1 MEEQGQVTQSGTSV
15 DWLPSLFQA
24 IGSVFDTIST
34 ALEPTVLSAQAYFQQ
49 LLNAQAV
56 LQDPL
61 AQKILA
67 GEIRDG
73 ETVTVSVRGGALTL
87 NGERVETA
95 TAPKPSLRLLN

>member
-1 MEEQGQVTQSGTSV
+1 MEEQGQVTQSEASV

-49 LLNAQAV
+49 LLNARAT

-61 AQKILA
+61 DQVNDEQRRTDVLLIYAGVGIIALLIIAIILKKK
-67 GEIRDG
+67 E
-73 ETVTVSVRGGALTL
+73 
-87 NGERVETA
+87 
-95 TAPKPSLRLLN
+95 

>member
-1 MEEQGQVTQSGTSV
+1 MEEQGQVNESGASV

-49 LLNAQAV
+49 LINAGAV

-61 AQKILA
+61 AQVNENRRRTDMILIYA
-67 GEIRDG
+67 GVGII
-73 ETVTVSVRGGALTL
+73 ALL
-87 NGERVETA
+87 IIAIIIKKKE
-95 TAPKPSLRLLN
+95 

>member
-1 MEEQGQVTQSGTSV
+1 MEEQGQVTQAEASV

-49 LLNAQAV
+49 LLNAQPE

-61 AQKILA
+61 AQVNEHRRRTDMILIYA
-67 GEIRDG
+67 GVGII
-73 ETVTVSVRGGALTL
+73 ALL
-87 NGERVETA
+87 IIAIVLKKKE
-95 TAPKPSLRLLN
+95 

>member
-1 MEEQGQVTQSGTSV
+1 MEEQGQVTQSEASV

-49 LLNAQAV
+49 LLNAQAE

-61 AQKILA
+61 AQVNENRRRTDMILIYA
-67 GEIRDG
+67 GVGII
-73 ETVTVSVRGGALTL
+73 ALL
-87 NGERVETA
+87 IIAILIKKKE
-95 TAPKPSLRLLN
+95 

>member
-1 MEEQGQVTQSGTSV
+1 MEEQGQVNESGTSV

-24 IGSVFDTIST
+24 ISSVFDTIST

-61 AQKILA
+61 AQVNENRRRTDMILIYA
-67 GEIRDG
+67 GVGII
-73 ETVTVSVRGGALTL
+73 ALL
-87 NGERVETA
+87 IIAIIIKKKE
-95 TAPKPSLRLLN
+95 

>member
-1 MEEQGQVTQSGTSV
+1 MEEQGQVNESGASV

-49 LLNAQAV
+49 LLNAGAV

-61 AQKILA
+61 AEVNENRRRTDMILIYA
-67 GEIRDG
+67 GVGII
-73 ETVTVSVRGGALTL
+73 ALL
-87 NGERVETA
+87 IIAIIIKKKE
-95 TAPKPSLRLLN
+95 

>member
-1 MEEQGQVTQSGTSV
+1 MEEQGQVNESGASV

-49 LLNAQAV
+49 LLHAGAV

-61 AQKILA
+61 AEVNENRRRTDMILIYA
-67 GEIRDG
+67 GVGII
-73 ETVTVSVRGGALTL
+73 ALL
-87 NGERVETA
+87 IIAIIIKKKE
-95 TAPKPSLRLLN
+95 

>member
-1 MEEQGQVTQSGTSV
+1 MEEQGQVTESGTSV

-61 AQKILA
+61 AQVNENRRRTDTILIYA
-67 GEIRDG
+67 GVGII
-73 ETVTVSVRGGALTL
+73 ALL
-87 NGERVETA
+87 IIAIIIKKKE
-95 TAPKPSLRLLN
+95 

>member
-1 MEEQGQVTQSGTSV
+1 MEEQGQVTESGTSV

-61 AQKILA
+61 AQVNENRRRTDTILIYA
-67 GEIRDG
+67 GVGII
-73 ETVTVSVRGGALTL
+73 ALL
-87 NGERVETA
+87 IIAIILKKKE
-95 TAPKPSLRLLN
+95 

>member
-1 MEEQGQVTQSGTSV
+1 MEEQGQVTQSEASV
-15 DWLPSLFQA
+15 DWLPSLFRA

-61 AQKILA
+61 AQVNENRRRTDMILIYA
-67 GEIRDG
+67 GVGII
-73 ETVTVSVRGGALTL
+73 ALL
-87 NGERVETA
+87 IIAIVLKKKE
-95 TAPKPSLRLLN
+95 